1 MNGRRRDDAATAG
14 SRAVQIAF
22 LLGLLLLWY
31 LATTRWGVSGIL
43 LPNPVSV
50 AQALG
55 NILASGEFVDDLR
68 VTLTELAVAFAIS
81 ATSGVAL
88 GYLISRS
95 GYKIRVFEPL

>member
-1 MNGRRRDDAATAG
+1 MSDRRREGAATAG

-31 LATTRWGVSGIL
+31 LATWRWGVSGIL
-43 LPNPVSV
+43 LANPVRV
-50 AQALG
+50 AQAPG
-55 NILASGEFVDDLR
+55 NIVASGEFVADLR

-95 GYKIRVFEPL
+95 GYKI